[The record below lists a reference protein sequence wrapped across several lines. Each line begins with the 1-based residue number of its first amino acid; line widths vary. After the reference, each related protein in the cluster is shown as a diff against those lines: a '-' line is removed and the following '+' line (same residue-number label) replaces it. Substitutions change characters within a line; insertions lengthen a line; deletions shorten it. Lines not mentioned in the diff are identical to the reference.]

1 VPYFPLASGLL
12 TGKFRR
18 GEAPPPNTR
27 MASRPDQLT
36 DRVFDR
42 IEALEAFAEERDHSL
57 LELAFA
63 GLAAQPGVASVI
75 AGAMT
80 PEQVRRNV
88 AAAGWELGA
97 DDRAAL
103 AEV

>member
-18 GEAPPPNTR
+18 GEAPPANTR
-27 MASRPDQLT
+27 MAGRSDRLT

-75 AGAMT
+75 AGAMS

-88 AAAGWELGA
+88 EAAGWELAA

-103 AEV
+103 TEV